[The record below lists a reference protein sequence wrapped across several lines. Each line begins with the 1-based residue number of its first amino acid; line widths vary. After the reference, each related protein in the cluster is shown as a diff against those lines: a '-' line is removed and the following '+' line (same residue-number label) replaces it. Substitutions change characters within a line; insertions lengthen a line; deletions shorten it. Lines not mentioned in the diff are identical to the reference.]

1 MTNQYTLDLIIPIYK
16 PDEKLNQLIDRIME
30 QNILPSNIFL
40 LHTIDSNCKKE
51 TNETLKSLEY
61 INGLSN
67 STCKITIIDIDKK
80 DFDHGGTRN
89 FGASLSSADIIMF
102 MTQDAIPSDNKLI
115 SSLIEPL
122 YNEEVACAYARQ
134 LPSAKSSILEK
145 YSRSFNYPKT
155 STIKSKKD
163 LDTLG
168 IKTYFCSNVCAAYK
182 REIYE
187 SLGGFTKKTI
197 FNEDM
202 IMAYYIIKNNYKIA
216 YAAEAKVYHS
226 HEYTNIAQFKR
237 NFDLAVSQEQYSFIF
252 ANVKSETEGIKF
264 VKSTISYLIDHKKA
278 YLIPEFIIQSG
289 FKYLGYKFGRNYK
302 KLPLTVV
309 KKLSMNQGYW
319 DK

>member
-1 MTNQYTLDLIIPIYK
+1 MTNQCTLDLIIPIYK
-16 PDEKLNQLIDRIME
+16 PDKKLNQIIDRIME
-30 QNILPSNIFL
+30 QTKVPNNIFL
-40 LHTIDSNCKKE
+40 LHTVDTNCHKE
-51 TNETLKSLEY
+51 AKEILESLEY
-61 INGLSN
+61 IYGLSN
-67 STCKITIIDIDKK
+67 SICKITIINIDKK

-89 FGASLSSADIIMF
+89 LGAKLSSADIIMF
-102 MTQDAIPSDNKLI
+102 MTQDAVPSENKLI

-122 YNEEVACAYARQ
+122 YKEEVACAYARQ
-134 LPSAKSSILEK
+134 LPSVGSSILEK
-145 YSRSFNYPKT
+145 YSRNFNYSQT
-155 STIKSKKD
+155 SIIKSKKD

-182 REIYE
+182 RDIYE
-187 SLGGFTKKTI
+187 SLGGFTTKTI

-202 IMAYYIIKNNYKIA
+202 IMAYYVIKNNYKIA

-252 ANVKSETEGIKF
+252 SNVKSETEGIKF

-289 FKYLGYKFGRNYK
+289 FKYVGYKMGKNYK
-302 KLPLTVV
+302 KLPSTVI
-309 KKLSMNQGYW
+309 KKFSMNPTYW

>member
-1 MTNQYTLDLIIPIYK
+1 MTKQFTLDLIIPIYK

-30 QNILPSNIFL
+30 QTILPNHIFL
-40 LHTIDSNCKKE
+40 LHTVGSNSDKE
-51 TNETLKSLEY
+51 LKDTLQSLEY
-61 INGLSN
+61 IKGLSN
-67 STCKITIIDIDKK
+67 SNCNITIIDIDKK

-89 FGASLSSADIIMF
+89 FGASLSSSDIIMF
-102 MTQDAIPSDNKLI
+102 MTQDAVPSDKKLI
-115 SSLIEPL
+115 SSLIEPFS
-122 YNEEVACAYARQ
+122 NEEVACAYARQ
-134 LPSAKSSILEK
+134 LPSVGASVLER
-145 YSRSFNYPKT
+145 YSRTFNYP
-155 STIKSKKD
+155 STNTVKSKKD

-187 SLGGFTKKTI
+187 SLGGFTTKTI

-202 IMAYYIIKNNYKIA
+202 IMAYYVIKNDYKIA

-252 ANVKSETEGIKF
+252 SNVKSETEGIKF
-264 VKSTISYLIDHKKA
+264 VKSTITYLMNRKKG

-302 KLPLTVV
+302 KLPLSIV
-309 KKLSMNQGYW
+309 KKLSMNPTYW
-319 DK
+319 R